1 MCKLEYKINNMDKT
15 INKNTRNVIWLEF
28 EYYKYM
34 NNKNRNLT
42 NIIAI
47 GCIFFITICGIVWI
61 NIIDTK
67 ALSPLGNTNEN
78 YKMVSEEFGDDFSS
92 FIKDNSFFKIYKEKD
107 DILIRIGENN
117 FKVSKQF
124 KYIPKDES
132 KDEDLNK

>member
-1 MCKLEYKINNMDKT
+1 MCK
-15 INKNTRNVIWLEF
+15 KNH
-28 EYYKYM
+28 
-34 NNKNRNLT
+34 NLA
-42 NIIAI
+42 NIIIICSTFAI
-47 GCIFFITICGIVWI
+47 MLGGLIWV
-61 NIIDTK
+61 NVVDTK

-124 KYIPKDES
+124 KYIPKDER